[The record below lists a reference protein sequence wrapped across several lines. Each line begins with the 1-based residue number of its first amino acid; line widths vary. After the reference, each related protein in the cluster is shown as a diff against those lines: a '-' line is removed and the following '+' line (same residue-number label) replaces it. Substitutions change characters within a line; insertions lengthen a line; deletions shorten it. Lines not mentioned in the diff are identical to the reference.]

1 MAWNRGRV
9 IQSRGRILGRDLG
22 EEPQGR
28 ILPGHPGR
36 RITAPVGEREGKNG
50 GQTARLRGKGGVWI
64 MAKEGSFIKLDRK
77 ILQWGWY
84 TNVCT
89 KTLFLHCLLMANW
102 KPGEFQGVRCERG
115 QLITSLESLSRQ
127 TGLTVRQ
134 VRTALKHLETTGEVT
149 KRATSKFTLLTV
161 NRYDYYQ
168 GDGSFSGR
176 RETKERQGTGKQ
188 TTTIKERKEEKE
200 TKEGPAYPDGEDV
213 PSGDGYMEDY
223 YKHRGA

>member
-1 MAWNRGRV
+1 
-9 IQSRGRILGRDLG
+9 
-22 EEPQGR
+22 
-28 ILPGHPGR
+28 
-36 RITAPVGEREGKNG
+36 
-50 GQTARLRGKGGVWI
+50 

-149 KRATSKFTLLTV
+149 KRTTSKFTLLTV

-168 GDGSFSGR
+168 GDGAFPGR

-188 TTTIKERKEEKE
+188 TTTIKERKEGEEK
-200 TKEGPAYPDGEDV
+200 KGPQGAGISLAPGQGAAS
-213 PSGDGYMEDY
+213 SGDEYMEAY

>member
-1 MAWNRGRV
+1 
-9 IQSRGRILGRDLG
+9 
-22 EEPQGR
+22 
-28 ILPGHPGR
+28 
-36 RITAPVGEREGKNG
+36 
-50 GQTARLRGKGGVWI
+50 

-213 PSGDGYMEDY
+213 PSGDEYMEDY